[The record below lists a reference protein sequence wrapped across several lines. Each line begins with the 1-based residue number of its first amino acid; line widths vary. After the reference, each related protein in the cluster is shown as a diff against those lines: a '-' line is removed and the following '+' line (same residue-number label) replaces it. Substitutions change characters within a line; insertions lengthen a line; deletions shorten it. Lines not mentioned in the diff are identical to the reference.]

1 MCGFFDGFNPPV
13 DNPDAL
19 NLGRA
24 GHTYPIKWRCTDQ
37 DGKPVK
43 NLNVVASLGS
53 QQVACARIE
62 GDGSDQLE
70 ESTSGNS
77 VLRYDLG
84 NGQYVF
90 DWQTPKS
97 STTKCY
103 VFVLRLTDGSVH
115 TANFML
121 RP

>member
-1 MCGFFDGFNPPV
+1 LFDGFRPPV
-13 DNPDAL
+13 DNPEAL
-19 NLGRA
+19 NTGKAGR
-24 GHTYPIKWRCTDQ
+24 TYPIKWRCTDAAGQ
-37 DGKPVK
+37 PVTS
-43 NLNVVASLGS
+43 LNVVEALGS
-53 QQVACARIE
+53 QQVSCSRIE
-62 GDGSDQLE
+62 WDGTDALE

-84 NGQYVF
+84 NGQYIF

>member
-1 MCGFFDGFNPPV
+1 MDNPPE
-13 DNPDAL
+13 L
-19 NLGRA
+19 NVGRA

-37 DGKPVK
+37 AGKPVK
-43 NLNVVASLGS
+43 SLNVVASLGS
-53 QQVACARIE
+53 QQVACTAIDWDETDR
-62 GDGSDQLE
+62 LE

-77 VLRYDLG
+77 MLRYDLG

-90 DWQTPKS
+90 DWQTPRS
-97 STTKCY
+97 NVTRCY